1 MLAITDYAQMSRMER
16 VTPASSEMK
25 TDLKLLLECLKCEM
39 SNPEAQKDTLA
50 AVCSICRDNSE
61 ASDYFREIGGFVFV
75 TSLAKSSCHLKLKE
89 VSLYTLGVLADSNV
103 FCQQTLCTLELFE
116 EASAVFSDDQSLDS
130 LKKMAAVLVL
140 MLASNNQKGQTF
152 ARESGCIE
160 KLLVLF
166 SSSLTHNTLPDGSP
180 SPQYQ
185 LWLCVCRALCVCVN
199 NPQNEENQELCC
211 SAFPQVD
218 KWLQHSIH
226 PDIVRPICSL
236 IGLSVASNRSA
247 QDYFAAVGG
256 LDTLADVLRRLVNG
270 IETKRVNPELAVVV
284 TKTLD
289 ACVAQNPRAVNLL
302 SKHGIIS
309 NLITLL
315 SDRSLDPQD
324 RFSIILALGH
334 STEDC
339 EANQYELL
347 KSNGLPLMIQMLAES
362 QDDEIQKG
370 ATFVLQNCRNI
381 TEAMCLSLSE
391 QTPNIREPSE
401 AGWDQEDKCEDTFWE
416 KAKEIYHKMQHLQPH
431 NEDIVDIEEHNK
443 TMDCSPNCQNEGSRL
458 HAANVISELPC
469 LISQLKQLID
479 DPGPVSSS
487 KEFLS
492 QSIIQKSQS
501 NCFST
506 QNRAVSALRESAP
519 LDKARR
525 QIFLDTAS
533 ARRSAAAS
541 SGRPDNIA
549 SDSHTAAEQTP
560 ADGVHR
566 DQSCRSHSCRNM
578 SASRDVFT
586 QTAAQR
592 VTDNLDS
599 NSPGPQSELMQ
610 EDALIS
616 PVRSSASRRDS
627 ARKSSINGTTDIDPV
642 VLCAD
647 LIDKEISSVLDS
659 DVPQSQIRCSG
670 CLVTAHSMDSR
681 NCSRILLNC
690 PHLCDHH
697 RVILQGE
704 ERYKAQLRTLL
715 HGSRLASTC
724 NSYSLTPVKKG
735 NQEVQH
741 PDRTLPFTHGVSL
754 TPVKKVHPQARSP
767 GRALPFTQGILL
779 TPRKKP
785 NQGHQHPDRPSHPQ
799 ALQQP
804 KGSSVRKQETIGGD
818 SGSCRFQIPRRPER
832 TTFQAATR
840 KDFTQKEIG
849 DLLDG
854 VKKFGHHWNAILWS
868 YPFQNGR
875 TNVDLA
881 KKYKHLQMQQA
892 DVKNVE

>member
-1 MLAITDYAQMSRMER
+1 MNKASDYAQMSRMER
-16 VTPASSEMK
+16 VTPASSAEMK

-627 ARKSSINGTTDIDPV
+627 ARKSSINGTTDI
-642 VLCAD
+642 
-647 LIDKEISSVLDS
+647 
-659 DVPQSQIRCSG
+659 G
-670 CLVTAHSMDSR
+670 
-681 NCSRILLNC
+681 
-690 PHLCDHH
+690 
-697 RVILQGE
+697 
-704 ERYKAQLRTLL
+704 
-715 HGSRLASTC
+715 
-724 NSYSLTPVKKG
+724 YSLTPVKKG

>member
-1 MLAITDYAQMSRMER
+1 MNKASDYAQMSRMER
-16 VTPASSEMK
+16 VTPASSAEMK

-431 NEDIVDIEEHNK
+431 NED
-443 TMDCSPNCQNEGSRL
+443 
-458 HAANVISELPC
+458 
-469 LISQLKQLID
+469 
-479 DPGPVSSS
+479 
-487 KEFLS
+487 
-492 QSIIQKSQS
+492 
-501 NCFST
+501 
-506 QNRAVSALRESAP
+506 
-519 LDKARR
+519 KARR